1 MTIQIGQSVNQNN
14 IAFVILNQARDD
26 LKANPMYP
34 QIKSTGGRAMEHW
47 GSLRLEV
54 AKASQ
59 LKEKRTNPATGKVT
73 DEYVGHIFRVKTKK
87 SKVSTPNQQA
97 EVFLISDPYIGFDF
111 VENVYRAST
120 EQYGLI
126 SKGAWRSYVTDNG
139 EEIKL
144 RDKDWVPYLRSAE
157 GRETLHELHRKQLL
171 VHFPNGFAPLDNDN
185 IDVTVDEYLMDL
197 PDYYEEKANQVP
209 VEPEASTEEA

>member
-1 MTIQIGQSVNQNN
+1 
-14 IAFVILNQARDD
+14 
-26 LKANPMYP
+26 
-34 QIKSTGGRAMEHW
+34 MEHW